1 MSNKIDQKDPILNEH
16 IRLHLQ
22 FVQNTITR
30 MNANSFQIKTVVGTM
45 TGAFLAFMFDK
56 GKELEPYA
64 SIALS
69 ILILLFWCLDA
80 YFLSLE
86 RKFRDIYKK
95 ITHKIRTD
103 NMCREDLYDMDIKKV
118 EGTLWS
124 SITSPSIMIFYL
136 ALLILLSVVFT
147 FKTGKIWCI
156 VIVGAILI
164 SWLVYRYI
172 KFKIIKKK
180 KLNINGVMTVIRPL
194 KSAKIS
200 LSAQTAVCH

>member
-1 MSNKIDQKDPILNEH
+1 M
-16 IRLHLQ
+16 
-22 FVQNTITR
+22 
-30 MNANSFQIKTVVGTM
+30 
-45 TGAFLAFMFDK
+45 
-56 GKELEPYA
+56 
-64 SIALS
+64 
-69 ILILLFWCLDA
+69 LI
-80 YFLSLE
+80 FLSLE

-180 KLNINGVMTVIRPL
+180 NEYKWCDDCNKAIKVGKDTSSCPDCVMPL
-194 KSAKIS
+194 TKF
-200 LSAQTAVCH
+200 